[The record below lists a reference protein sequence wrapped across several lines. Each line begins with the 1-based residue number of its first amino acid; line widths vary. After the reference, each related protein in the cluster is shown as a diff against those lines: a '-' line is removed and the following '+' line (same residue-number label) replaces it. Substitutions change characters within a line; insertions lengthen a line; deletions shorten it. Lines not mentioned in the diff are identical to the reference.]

1 MDAFFYHPNRISKIN
16 HVVYLIVY
24 PKYLIYL
31 TIIHFNIGIFKRFE
45 SNCVE
50 FLLYLLR
57 EIPSINT
64 YLHQIYKRTG
74 WLPIFR
80 VLNIF
85 QSKNYTEEP
94 IKK

>member
-1 MDAFFYHPNRISKIN
+1 MTARDDKDHMTLLEK
-16 HVVYLIVY
+16 
-24 PKYLIYL
+24 
-31 TIIHFNIGIFKRFE
+31 TIFKMFE

-64 YLHQIYKRTG
+64 YLHQINRRTG

-80 VLNIF
+80 ILNIF